1 MIDVGTGPPL
11 VLVPGLQGRWEWMRP
26 TVAALSRHFRVL
38 TFTLAD
44 EPTSGHAFDPA
55 LGFDNYLAQIDRV
68 LDHAGVQ
75 RAAVCGISYGGLIA
89 LRYAALRPGRVGELV
104 LVSALAP
111 GYEPDDRARF
121 YSRAPRLLFPLFC
134 VGACQRA
141 WVEVARAL
149 PAWHARL
156 RFGIR
161 QLWTLLGAPMSP
173 PLMRQRIALLR
184 GINFFESA
192 RAIAV
197 PTLVVTG
204 DAALDRVVPVEHT
217 LRYRQ
222 LLTDVEAVQLTDTG
236 HNGVI
241 TRPVAFAD
249 LVADFVRRVG
259 RRAASPQRVAG

>member
-26 TVAALSRHFRVL
+26 TVAALSKHFRVL

-55 LGFDNYLAQIDRV
+55 VGFDNYLAQIDRV

-75 RAAVCGISYGGLIA
+75 RAALCGTSYGGLIA
-89 LRYAALRPGRVGELV
+89 LRYAAQRPDRVGELV

-111 GYEPDDRARF
+111 GYEPDERARF

-156 RFGIR
+156 QFGIR
-161 QLWTLLGAPMSP
+161 QLWTLLWAPMSP

-192 RAIAV
+192 GAIAV
-197 PTLVVTG
+197 PTLIVTG
-204 DAALDRVVPVEHT
+204 DADLDRVVPVEHT
-217 LRYRQ
+217 LRYLQ
-222 LLTDVEAVQLTDTG
+222 LLADVEAVQLTDTG

-259 RRAASPQRVAG
+259 QRAAATRRVAG